1 MGGAEWASGPHRGFF
16 DDVPDVEHIRL
27 AERADAIVVAPA
39 TADLLARLAGGHAD
53 DLLTTTVLATSAPVL
68 LAPAMHTGMWQNAA
82 TVDNVATL
90 RRHGLVVKAPAT
102 GRLTGR
108 DSARGVYLIPTRLQ
122 NSLIFSSLCLSAPPR
137 WPSRTLLENASSSPW
152 VEPGKPSTLCV
163 TSVTRRQV
171 EWAGLSLKSP
181 LLAGPMSTLS
191 LPTLTSLY
199 RQTCRLPALIAP
211 KTLLRPW
218 TT

>member
-1 MGGAEWASGPHRGFF
+1 MSRPYVAMALSLRPQLLGA
-16 DDVPDVEHIRL
+16 L
-27 AERADAIVVAPA
+27 
-39 TADLLARLAGGHAD
+39 
-53 DLLTTTVLATSAPVL
+53 
-68 LAPAMHTGMWQNAA
+68 
-82 TVDNVATL
+82 
-90 RRHGLVVKAPAT
+90 LVVT
-102 GRLTGR
+102 Q
-108 DSARGVYLIPTRLQ
+108 ARGVYLIPTRLQ

-152 VEPGKPSTLCV
+152 VAPGKLSTLCV

>member
-1 MGGAEWASGPHRGFF
+1 M
-16 DDVPDVEHIRL
+16 

-108 DSARGVYLIPTRLQ
+108 DSGPGRLPDPDEIAEFVDLLITVPECAAAMAQQDLAGKRVVI
-122 NSLIFSSLCLSAPPR
+122 S
-137 WPSRTLLENASSSPW
+137 W